1 MLKTRKKAPFGV
13 LFCGLLQTFRSPGID
28 STRRNWYLT
37 KLIIL
42 MREINRYRKALAE
55 SIL

>member
-13 LFCGLLQTFRSPGID
+13 LFCGLLQSFNPPGID

-42 MREINRYRKALAE
+42 MREINRYRKSA
-55 SIL
+55 S